1 MLAAMAFARIYL
13 RKGNLPRIR
22 VLQTFV
28 KYMFRAI
35 IFMLLFIPLLI
46 ILPFIN
52 PNLYLNLASSLIVLI
67 IAIMV

>member
-28 KYMFRAI
+28 KYMFRAL
-35 IFMLLFIPLLI
+35 IFMLLFSPLLI
-46 ILPFIN
+46 ILPLIN
-52 PNLYLNLASSLIVLI
+52 ANLNLTLASLLIVLI
-67 IAIMV
+67 LAIMV